1 MAENKPKTETADAKP
16 ADKADGVKDWEAAK
30 ADLQAEADKVA
41 EQGYLGSVP
50 DETPNENYSLQTGP
64 DAPTPETTR
73 VHPNKAARSGD
84 SK

>member
-1 MAENKPKTETADAKP
+1 MAESKQSKNETP
-16 ADKADGVKDWEAAK
+16 EVKSN
-30 ADLQAEADKVA
+30 LQAEADKVA
-41 EQGYLGSVP
+41 EQGYIGSVP